1 MRLRHFGLVALAA
14 LALAGCGAADGS
26 DPVGAPPSTAAAPS
40 SPSPSAP
47 SVAPTSP
54 ESAPPPGSAA
64 PSRPTA
70 GAITV
75 TGQVRDGVE
84 PGCVLLAVGDKSYLL
99 LGGDRAKL
107 RSGTTLTVTG
117 VPQPNMLS
125 TCQQGTPLQVVS
137 IKEG

>member
-14 LALAGCGAADGS
+14 LALAGCGSADGS
-26 DPVGAPPSTAAAPS
+26 DPVGAPPSTAAAPP
-40 SPSPSAP
+40 SPSPS
-47 SVAPTSP
+47 TSS
-54 ESAPPPGSAA
+54 ESASPTGSAV
-64 PSRPTA
+64 PSRPAA

-117 VPQPNMLS
+117 VPQPDMLT
-125 TCQQGTPLQVVS
+125 TCQQGLPFQVVS